1 MALPA
6 TPPIGPEIPTERDAE
21 LARDSSRE
29 LGKLLKENADTHVRI
44 TSVDAETVDATLP
57 PSALRLLMQI
67 LTEMSRGNAI
77 TLVPHHAELTTQQA
91 ADMLNVSRPFLV
103 GLLEQ
108 GKIPFR
114 KVGTHRRVLFEDVM
128 TYKRRID
135 AERHKTLD
143 ELAELSQELGL
154 YDE

>member
-1 MALPA
+1 MAPTVT
-6 TPPIGPEIPTERDAE
+6 TPLEPEIPTAHDAE

-29 LGKLLKENADTHVRI
+29 LGKLLKGNVDTHVRF
-44 TSVDAETVDATLP
+44 TAVDEETVDATLP
-57 PSALRLLMQI
+57 PSALRLLMRI

-91 ADMLNVSRPFLV
+91 ADVLNVSRPFLV
-103 GLLEQ
+103 GLLEE
-108 GKIPFR
+108 GKIPHR

-128 TYKRRID
+128 AYKRRID

-143 ELAELSQELGL
+143 ELAELSQDLGL
-154 YDE
+154 YE